1 MSGYR
6 LEEILRADGLLAKVL
21 APGYEPRPQQV
32 EMARAVHR
40 TLGTGGCLVVEAPTG
55 VGKSLAYLIPGILW
69 AQAERRPLVVST
81 FTRALQDQIL
91 DKDLPHLRRL
101 IEKRIRVAVLKGR
114 SNYLCRNRWHHL
126 LEEMRGTVEGED
138 LERALGN
145 WVEMTETGDLSEAP
159 IPATVAGRRLATL
172 LPRIASES
180 RFCSTPLCAPETGCF
195 FKRSR
200 VQAREAD
207 LLIVNHAL
215 LLVDLLSDA
224 AGLPDWRAV
233 VIDEAH
239 HLPRAAADPLS
250 LSVSERGLEAA
261 IRGLGGRGEPG
272 CTDQVRRALRNLSDR
287 EERQR
292 HLGALRELETE
303 TARLESRA
311 RLFWEELRGSA
322 GFPAGEQRLR
332 YGTSG
337 EQREDLFPSS
347 GLELCDALSAQE
359 RALAERL
366 EEIRRLVEDEGRS
379 AGDDAE
385 SKRRALLEGERFL
398 DDTRGVTQALAEL
411 LVPTRRE
418 TIYWIEPATAA
429 GTALR
434 SAPLEVGPTL
444 REALFRPKET
454 VILTSATLALDQH
467 FDHYARKVGLEPDG
481 YEGLLLATPFCMEEQ
496 VAAFVLTGGP
506 DPNDAG
512 FAAALAAGIERLARR
527 LRRKMLVLF
536 TAHETLRQVETR
548 LRAPLEERGIRLL
561 AQGVDGAQR
570 QVRAGFEEEGP
581 AVLLG
586 AASFWEGVD
595 FPGAELEILVMARL
609 PFAVPND
616 PLVEAMGERLQREGR
631 DPFREFQLPEAMI
644 RFRQG
649 FGRLIRR
656 ATDRGLFVAVDPRL
670 ETRSYGRRFVRAVG
684 VPFRPAADWDDLVNQ
699 AAAWFGERTPPDNS
713 PEAPPGS

>member
-1 MSGYR
+1 M
-6 LEEILRADGLLAKVL
+6 
-21 APGYEPRPQQV
+21 
-32 EMARAVHR
+32 
-40 TLGTGGCLVVEAPTG
+40 
-55 VGKSLAYLIPGILW
+55 
-69 AQAERRPLVVST
+69 
-81 FTRALQDQIL
+81 
-91 DKDLPHLRRL
+91 
-101 IEKRIRVAVLKGR
+101 
-114 SNYLCRNRWHHL
+114 
-126 LEEMRGTVEGED
+126 
-138 LERALGN
+138 
-145 WVEMTETGDLSEAP
+145 
-159 IPATVAGRRLATL
+159 
-172 LPRIASES
+172 
-180 RFCSTPLCAPETGCF
+180 
-195 FKRSR
+195 
-200 VQAREAD
+200 
-207 LLIVNHAL
+207 
-215 LLVDLLSDA
+215 
-224 AGLPDWRAV
+224 
-233 VIDEAH
+233 
-239 HLPRAAADPLS
+239 
-250 LSVSERGLEAA
+250 
-261 IRGLGGRGEPG
+261 
-272 CTDQVRRALRNLSDR
+272 
-287 EERQR
+287 
-292 HLGALRELETE
+292 
-303 TARLESRA
+303 
-311 RLFWEELRGSA
+311 RGSA

-512 FAAALAAGIERLARR
+512 FAAALAAGIEGLAR
-527 LRRKMLVLF
+527 
-536 TAHETLRQVETR
+536 
-548 LRAPLEERGIRLL
+548 RLL